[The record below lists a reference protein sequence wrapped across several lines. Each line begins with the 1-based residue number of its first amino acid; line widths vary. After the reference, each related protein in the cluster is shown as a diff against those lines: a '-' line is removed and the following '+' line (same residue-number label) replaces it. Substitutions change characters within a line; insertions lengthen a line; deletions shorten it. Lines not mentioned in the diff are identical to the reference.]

1 MLPTTLGKA
10 RKRSRS
16 LLVTLVT
23 LVVSCLL
30 AGSVSVLVPQEASA
44 ATVSDNFNRA
54 NGPSGPTGRRLR
66 DGGACDREQHP
77 PGRDRQQAEQ
87 RLLECQHVR

>member
-10 RKRSRS
+10 RKNSSS

-30 AGSVSVLVPQEASA
+30 AGSLSVLLPQEASA

-54 NGPSGPTGRRLR
+54 
-66 DGGACDREQHP
+66 DGGL
-77 PGRDRQQAEQ
+77 GRNWTTVTGTAGP
-87 RLLECQHVR
+87 

>member
-1 MLPTTLGKA
+1 M
-10 RKRSRS
+10 
-16 LLVTLVT
+16 TLVT

-54 NGPSGPTGRRLR
+54 DGPLG
-66 DGGACDREQHP
+66 E
-77 PGRDRQQAEQ
+77 
-87 RLLECQHVR
+87 